1 MLNSNKSV
9 NLLKLLTL
17 LLVVLLFPNVVCA
30 VTPNA
35 TDFFKNESM
44 RNAVMSPSGKYIAA
58 IVKGGEKGRQGLVM
72 IDINDPS
79 KSKALAS
86 FQDADVRSVHWVND
100 DRLVYTII
108 DYQSDYADQ
117 AGTGLFSI
125 DREGKET
132 AKPLI
137 NRYFKEETTL
147 GTRIQAKTLTVNHHF
162 YSTLRDGSDDVIVAR
177 NDYTPSVSGI
187 AAYGEYRSTALI
199 RLNTKT
205 NSALDLSIGAPSF
218 VSSWVIDPQGNPRVA
233 VTNVDGKSILYWTV
247 KAGTEWKKI
256 WEGKSFGNASLN
268 IKLIGISDKNILY
281 ASGYEDGRDTT
292 SLQSYDLNKEDGQWK
307 TLISL
312 DGFDFDGELI
322 LGEGG
327 KLLGVNYLT
336 DAQSTY
342 WFDPHLKAL
351 QSKVDTLLPTTINKI
366 SCGECINPQQ
376 VLVLA
381 FSDRQP
387 NVFLLYDVKKHSLSS
402 IGASRPWIKAES
414 MARQEYTHFVA
425 RDGLTIPVKLSKPGT
440 QSTKI
445 KPLPAVVLV
454 HGGPYA
460 RGGEWEWEP
469 DAQFLAAQGYV
480 VIEPEFRGSTGFGYK
495 HYRAGWKQWGL
506 AMQDDIAD
514 ATLWAIKKGL
524 VDPKKVC
531 IAGASYG
538 GYATLMGLARYPEIY
553 RCGVNWVGV
562 TDIDLMYTTR
572 WGDFSTVFKEQG
584 MPVLIGDR
592 TKDAKQLSETSPIKL
607 ASKITQPL
615 LLAYGGED
623 RRVPIEHGYKFRDAV
638 KVNNKNV
645 EWITYEDE
653 GHGWFAEKNK
663 IDFWNRVAQFL
674 EKNLKE

>member
-1 MLNSNKSV
+1 MFVVNKTLNFF
-9 NLLKLLTL
+9 KLLTL
-17 LLVVLLFPNVVCA
+17 LVPVIAFQNA
-30 VTPNA
+30 VSAATPDA
-35 TDFFKNESM
+35 ADFFKNQSM
-44 RNAVMSPSGKYIAA
+44 SNAVMSPSGKYIAA
-58 IVKGGEKGRQGLVM
+58 IVKGGPKGRQGLVM
-72 IDINDPS
+72 IDINDSS
-79 KSKALAS
+79 KSKALAG
-86 FQDADVRSVHWVND
+86 FQDADIRSVYWVND
-100 DRLVYTII
+100 DRLVYTIV
-108 DYQSDYADQ
+108 DYQSDYAKQ
-117 AGTGLFSI
+117 VGTGLFSI
-125 DREGKET
+125 DREGKDT

-147 GTRIQAKTLTVNHHF
+147 GTRIQAKTLTVNHYF

-177 NDYTPSVSGI
+177 NDYTTPVSGI
-187 AAYGEYRSTALI
+187 AAYGEYKSTALI
-199 RLNTKT
+199 RLNTRT
-205 NSALDLSIGAPSF
+205 NTVLDLSKGAPNF
-218 VSSWVIDPQGNPRVA
+218 TEAWAIDTKGNPRVA
-233 VTNVDGKSILYWTV
+233 VTEVDGKSALYWTV
-247 KAGTEWKKI
+247 KAGTEWQKV
-256 WEGKSFGNASLN
+256 WEGKSFGEGSRN
-268 IKLIGISDKNILY
+268 IKLIGISDKDILY

-292 SLQSYDLNKEDGQWK
+292 SLLSYDLNKKEAKWQ
-307 TLISL
+307 TLIAL
-312 DGFDFDGELI
+312 DGFDFDGDLI

-327 KLLGVNYLT
+327 KLLGVKYLA

-342 WFDPHLKAL
+342 WFDANLKAL
-351 QSKVDTLLPTTINKI
+351 QAKVDALLPTTINSI
-366 SCGECINPQQ
+366 SCGECVNPQQ
-376 VLVLA
+376 ILVRA
-381 FSDRQP
+381 YSDRQP
-387 NVFLLYDVKKHSLSS
+387 NAFLVYDAMKQTLSS
-402 IGASRPWIKAES
+402 IGASRPWIKADS
-414 MARQEYTHFVA
+414 MAKQEFTRFVA
-425 RDGLTIPVKLSKPGT
+425 RDGLSIPVKITKPSA
-440 QSTKI
+440 QTK
-445 KPLPAVVLV
+445 PSPAVVLV

-460 RGGEWEWEP
+460 RGGEWEWEQ

-524 VDPKKVC
+524 VDAKKVC

-538 GYATLMGLARYPEIY
+538 GYATLMGLIKHPDLY

-562 TDIDLMYTTR
+562 TDINLMYTTR
-572 WGDFSTVFKEQG
+572 WGDFSSAYKEHG
-584 MPVLIGDR
+584 MPVLVGDP
-592 TKDAKQLSETSPIKL
+592 TKDAKQLAETSPIKL

-638 KVNNKNV
+638 KVNNKKV